1 MYIDKFLEI
10 ADNVS
15 IAATAGSAVIGVGV
29 PHDYAGFEPNSGRN
43 LFVVITLSAAIV
55 SAGDATVQFRV
66 VSDAATP
73 VHVSTSTQHAET
85 GVIAYTALNTA
96 KRIIIPLPE
105 GPNAYEGYIGLVCV
119 TAGATTTAGSINAF
133 ITMDAERWRAFPEF
147 EA

>member
-1 MYIDKFLEI
+1 MYIDKHLEI

-15 IAATAGSAVIGVGV
+15 IAATAGSAVVGVGV
-29 PHDYAGFEPNSGRN
+29 PHEYAGFEPNSGRN
-43 LFVVITLSAAIV
+43 LFVVITV
-55 SAGDATVQFRV
+55 SVPVVGVGASVQFRI

-85 GVIAYTALNTA
+85 GAIPIAALNA
-96 KRIIIPLPE
+96 AGRVIIPLPE
-105 GPNAYEGYIGLVCV
+105 GPAAYEGFIGLVVV
-119 TAGATTTAGSINAF
+119 TSGATTTAGSINAF